1 MCRGL
6 GWRWLLDLRPLPR
19 AGTQQGPSSRLLLPP
34 GSSSSRWSA
43 GGTHNLESP
52 RHALARLFAPVSR
65 GGKRV
70 SCWGM
75 DSAPWVPTSPSQT
88 FPSGLSPQPAGLGN
102 GPRGCSTEMSPNP
115 AACLAHMRLSPLIS
129 AASDRGKGCC

>member
-75 DSAPWVPTSPSQT
+75 DFCPLGANFSQ
-88 FPSGLSPQPAGLGN
+88 PDLPLRPL
-102 GPRGCSTEMSPNP
+102 P
-115 AACLAHMRLSPLIS
+115 AASRAGEGPQGLLHRNVTKSCCLPRTHAGVAPHL
-129 AASDRGKGCC
+129 CCQ